1 MRFEKNHISDW
12 ARSHSM
18 AAGSFASQ
26 DDRWQ
31 NTNTKRGSHD
41 QVMRMPATIRKLLN
55 ILFLVNFCFAQC
67 MQEKQTKSVHLIYIL
82 QYYAICFV
90 SYSEHKAFRKYLMSI
105 VLHSSN
111 IQNLIL
117 FTVLT

>member
-1 MRFEKNHISDW
+1 MRFKKEHISDW

-41 QVMRMPATIRKLLN
+41 QVMRMPATRKLLN
-55 ILFLVNFCFAQC
+55 VLFFFFNFSLVNFCFAQ
-67 MQEKQTKSVHLIYIL
+67 
-82 QYYAICFV
+82 
-90 SYSEHKAFRKYLMSI
+90 
-105 VLHSSN
+105 
-111 IQNLIL
+111 
-117 FTVLT
+117 

>member
-1 MRFEKNHISDW
+1 MRFEKEHISDW

-41 QVMRMPATIRKLLN
+41 QVMRMPATKKKLLN
-55 ILFLVNFCFAQC
+55 VLFYSCLVNFHFAQ
-67 MQEKQTKSVHLIYIL
+67 
-82 QYYAICFV
+82 
-90 SYSEHKAFRKYLMSI
+90 
-105 VLHSSN
+105 
-111 IQNLIL
+111 
-117 FTVLT
+117 

>member
-1 MRFEKNHISDW
+1 MHFEREDISDW

-41 QVMRMPATIRKLLN
+41 PVMRMPDTIGKLLA
-55 ILFLVNFCFAQC
+55 FC
-67 MQEKQTKSVHLIYIL
+67 
-82 QYYAICFV
+82 
-90 SYSEHKAFRKYLMSI
+90 
-105 VLHSSN
+105 N
-111 IQNLIL
+111 
-117 FTVLT
+117 

>member
-1 MRFEKNHISDW
+1 MRFEKDQISDW

-41 QVMRMPATIRKLLN
+41 QVMRRPATIRRILNTLSSLFPGKL
-55 ILFLVNFCFAQC
+55 FFAP
-67 MQEKQTKSVHLIYIL
+67 LI
-82 QYYAICFV
+82 
-90 SYSEHKAFRKYLMSI
+90 EHKF
-105 VLHSSN
+105 
-111 IQNLIL
+111 
-117 FTVLT
+117 

>member
-1 MRFEKNHISDW
+1 MRSEREDICDW

-41 QVMRMPATIRKLLN
+41 QIMRMPDTIRKRPA
-55 ILFLVNFCFAQC
+55 FC
-67 MQEKQTKSVHLIYIL
+67 
-82 QYYAICFV
+82 
-90 SYSEHKAFRKYLMSI
+90 
-105 VLHSSN
+105 N
-111 IQNLIL
+111 
-117 FTVLT
+117 